1 MDLCELENAPEM
13 QKCPKTSVNDCRM
26 TGMTSE
32 TRVAFEWEIQISI
45 LKSGFRFCNLTRN
58 LTGVTGMTGVTRVT
72 WMTKLSGTTELAW
85 ITRMSRMTGISW
97 MGRMTSSLMK
107 KP

>member
-1 MDLCELENAPEM
+1 M
-13 QKCPKTSVNDCRM
+13 TSV
-26 TGMTSE
+26 

-85 ITRMSRMTGISW
+85 ITRMSRMTGLSW
-97 MGRMTSSLMK
+97 MGRMSGMTSSLMK
-107 KP
+107 KPEKDLILCGIWKIVCTSGKVLNKM